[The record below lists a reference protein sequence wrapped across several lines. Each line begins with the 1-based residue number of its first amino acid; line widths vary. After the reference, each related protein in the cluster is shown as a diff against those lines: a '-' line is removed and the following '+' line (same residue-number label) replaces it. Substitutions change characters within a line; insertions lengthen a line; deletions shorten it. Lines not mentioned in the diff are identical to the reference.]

1 VEALGIHTGSTLVLE
16 HIAPANAVRGTG
28 DDAGTRIVVT
38 SEDGLRLYLGQDQAA
53 RVIVADQAQ
62 ADAT

>member
-1 VEALGIHTGSTLVLE
+1 VLE
-16 HIAPANAVRGTG
+16 HIAPPNAVRGTG